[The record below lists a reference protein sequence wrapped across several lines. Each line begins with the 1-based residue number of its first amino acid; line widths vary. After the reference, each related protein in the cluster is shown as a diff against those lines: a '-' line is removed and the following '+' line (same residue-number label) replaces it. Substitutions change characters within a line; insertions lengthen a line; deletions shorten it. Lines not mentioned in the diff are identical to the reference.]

1 MSSIRFSLT
10 KKSND
15 SMTTCY
21 FQSSF
26 LFDGQAMQLSFSK
39 VKATVENAIDIYLKK
54 EKENVI
60 AITGSQ
66 WTWERRG
73 YTLYEFN

>member
-1 MSSIRFSLT
+1 MYPKICCDGES
-10 KKSND
+10 KKFCKIFWELNRA
-15 SMTTCY
+15 
-21 FQSSF
+21 

-60 AITGSQ
+60 AITGIQ
-66 WTWERRG
+66 WTWEIGG